1 MPQRPLAASTRRL
14 ASRGLA
20 RGSNPAVNKVVDHI
34 VTSGRASRRG
44 GFLWSNDKTQS
55 PVRDRS
61 GLPAATR
68 KLEMVSNEELA
79 EADCIVVGR
88 SYDIARD
95 QAPVRAFK
103 LLGYSRAT
111 DAIKI
116 GSTEW

>member
-1 MPQRPLAASTRRL
+1 MVASCGATTRPSLQF
-14 ASRGLA
+14 GI
-20 RGSNPAVNKVVDHI
+20 GQ
-34 VTSGRASRRG
+34 
-44 GFLWSNDKTQS
+44 GF
-55 PVRDRS
+55 
-61 GLPAATR
+61 PAATR

>member
-1 MPQRPLAASTRRL
+1 MPQRPPATSTRRL
-14 ASRGLA
+14 ASRYLA
-20 RGSNPAVNKVVDHI
+20 RGSNPAVNEAVDHI

-44 GFLWSNDKTQS
+44 GFLWSNDKTQP

-79 EADCIVVGR
+79 EAACIVVGR
-88 SYDIARD
+88 SYGIARD

-116 GSTEW
+116 GSTE

>member
-20 RGSNPAVNKVVDHI
+20 RGSNPAVNEAVDHI

-44 GFLWSNDKTQS
+44 GFLWSNDMTQP